1 VHPVP
6 EYRGRAIAPGGR
18 PPYTPPVPGYRER
31 TDADTGSV
39 YWEVEKRGEEL
50 LEDPFLNKGT
60 SFTAEERRELGLDGL
75 LPPGIATEEE
85 QRARVYENFRRS
97 PDEVQRYLF
106 LAGLQDRNETLFY
119 RLLLDHIEEMMPI
132 VYTPTVGKVCELYSH
147 LYRRPRGIYVSTRDR
162 GRVREVLRAAAAGD
176 VRVIVA
182 TDNEAILGLGD
193 LGAGGMPIA
202 VGKSVLYCAAAG
214 FHPRHV
220 LPVSLDVGT
229 SNESL
234 LEDPLYLGVRHERLR
249 GEAYV
254 SLLDEFVDAVRAEF
268 PRALVQW
275 EDFANRNAF
284 QVLHRYQKKIPSFDD
299 DVQGTG
305 AVIVAGIRSGLKR
318 AGRLLAD
325 ERVVF
330 YGAGAS
336 GAGCALAVR
345 AAMAADGVPESELGR
360 RVLCLDSRGLI
371 LADRPGLEGE
381 KRAIAADPAV
391 TAGWPAPEGKIGLDE
406 VVRRFR
412 PGTLVGASGQPGA
425 FTEPIVH
432 AMVSACPRPIIL
444 PISNPTSKSEAAP
457 ADIIS
462 WTNGAAIVGTGSP
475 FPAVSWKGAAYQVGQ
490 GNNAFIFPGVGLG
503 AVAVEAR
510 WLPDAAFAA
519 ASEALAAAAP
529 ASPGPIYPKLVHL
542 RAVSHG
548 VAVAVARALVREE
561 AAPALS
567 DAEIERRIRSL
578 VWEPRYLPYRA
589 ARPVPAA

>member
-1 VHPVP
+1 M
-6 EYRGRAIAPGGR
+6 
-18 PPYTPPVPGYRER
+18 PGYRER
-31 TDADTGSV
+31 TDTRTGSV

-162 GRVREVLRAAAAGD
+162 GRVREALRAAGAGD

-234 LEDPLYLGVRHERLR
+234 LRDPLYLGVRHERLR

-254 SLLDEFVDAVRAEF
+254 SLLDEFVDAVRVEF

-305 AVIVAGIRSGLKR
+305 AVIVAGIRSGLRR
-318 AGRLLAD
+318 AGRRLAD

-371 LADRPGLEGE
+371 LSDRPGLEGE

-391 TAGWPAPEGKIGLDE
+391 AAEWSAPDGKIGLDE

-444 PISNPTSKSEAAP
+444 PISNPTSKAEAAP
-457 ADIIS
+457 ADVIS

-475 FPAVSWKGAAYQVGQ
+475 FPAVSWKGAAYEVGQ

-529 ASPGPIYPKLVHL
+529 APPGPIYPPLSRL
-542 RAVSHG
+542 REVSLS
-548 VAVAVARALVREE
+548 VAIAVARALVRAE
-561 AAPALS
+561 AAPAIP
-567 DAEIERRIRSL
+567 DEAIAARIQRL
-578 VWEPRYLPYRA
+578 IWEPRYVPYRA

>member
-1 VHPVP
+1 MHPVP

-18 PPYTPPVPGYRER
+18 APYTPPVPGYRER
-31 TDADTGSV
+31 TDARTGSV

-162 GRVREVLRAAAAGD
+162 GRVREALRTAGAGD

-234 LEDPLYLGVRHERLR
+234 LQDPLYLGVRHERLR
-249 GEAYV
+249 GDAYV

-305 AVIVAGIRSGLKR
+305 AVIVAGIRSGLRR
-318 AGRLLAD
+318 AGRRLAD

-371 LADRPGLEGE
+371 LSDRPGLEGE

-391 TAGWPAPEGKIGLDE
+391 AAEWSAREGKIGLDE

-432 AMVSACPRPIIL
+432 AMASACPRPIIL

-457 ADIIS
+457 ADVIS

-475 FPAVSWKGAAYQVGQ
+475 FPSVSWKGAAYEIGQ

-529 ASPGPIYPKLVHL
+529 SPPGPIYPPLSRL
-542 RAVSHG
+542 REVSLS
-548 VAVAVARALVREE
+548 VAIAVARALVREGAAAAIPDE
-561 AAPALS
+561 AIAT
-567 DAEIERRIRSL
+567 RIQRL
-578 VWEPRYLPYRA
+578 IWEPRYVPYRA

>member
-1 VHPVP
+1 M
-6 EYRGRAIAPGGR
+6 
-18 PPYTPPVPGYRER
+18 PGYRER
-31 TDADTGSV
+31 TDPNTGAA
-39 YWEVEKRGEEL
+39 YWEVEKRGEDL

-75 LPPGIATEEE
+75 LPPGIATEDE
-85 QRARVYENFRRS
+85 QRARVYENFRRG

-119 RLLLDHIEEMMPI
+119 RLLLDHLEEMLPI
-132 VYTPTVGKVCELYSH
+132 VYTPTVGRVCELYSH
-147 LYRRPRGIYVSTRDR
+147 LYRRPRGIYVSARDR
-162 GRVREVLRAAAAGD
+162 GRVREVLRDAALGD
-176 VRVIVA
+176 VRVVVA

-202 VGKSVLYCAAAG
+202 VGKSILYCVGGG
-214 FHPRHV
+214 FHPRRI

-229 SNESL
+229 DNQAL
-234 LEDPLYLGVRHERLR
+234 LDDPLYLGMRHRRLR
-249 GEAYV
+249 GEGYF
-254 SLLDEFVDAVRAEF
+254 SLLDEFVAAIRDLF
-268 PRALVQW
+268 PKALVQW

-284 QVLHRYQKKIPSFDD
+284 EVLHRYRKQIPSFDD

-305 AVIVAGIRSGLKR
+305 AVIVAGIRSGLLR
-318 AGRLLAD
+318 AGRRLSD

-345 AAMAADGVPESELGR
+345 AAMAADGVPPGELSR

-381 KRAIAADPAV
+381 KRELAADPSVA
-391 TAGWPAPEGKIGLDE
+391 AGWSAPGGRIGLQE
-406 VVRRFR
+406 VVRQFR

-425 FTEPIVH
+425 FSEGIVH
-432 AMVSACPRPIIL
+432 DMAAACARPIIL

-475 FPAVSWKGAAYQVGQ
+475 FPAVSWKGAAFEIGQ

-510 WLPDAAFAA
+510 WLPDAAFTA
-519 ASEALAAAAP
+519 ASDALAAEAP
-529 ASPGPIYPKLVHL
+529 VPPGPIYPPLTRL
-542 RAVSHG
+542 REVS
-548 VAVAVARALVREE
+548 VAVALAVARALVREG
-561 AAPALS
+561 AAPQMPDEAI
-567 DAEIERRIRSL
+567 ARRVHDLI
-578 VWEPRYLPYRA
+578 WEPRYVPYRA
-589 ARPVPAA
+589 APRAVTAA

>member
-1 VHPVP
+1 M
-6 EYRGRAIAPGGR
+6 
-18 PPYTPPVPGYRER
+18 PGYREH
-31 TDADTGSV
+31 TDPASGKV
-39 YWEVEKRGEEL
+39 YWEVEKRGEDL

-60 SFTAEERRELGLDGL
+60 AFTAEERRELLLDGL
-75 LPPGIATEEE
+75 LPPGIATEAE
-85 QRARVYENFRRS
+85 QRARVYENFRRG

-119 RLLLDHIEEMMPI
+119 RLLLDHIEEMLPI
-132 VYTPTVGKVCELYSH
+132 VYTPTVGEVCERYSH

-162 GRVREVLRAAAAGD
+162 GRVRQLLHDTVRGD

-202 VGKSVLYCAAAG
+202 VGKSILYCAAAG

-229 SNESL
+229 DNRSL
-234 LEDPLYLGVRHERLR
+234 LEDPLYLGVRHARLR
-249 GEAYV
+249 GEGYLA
-254 SLLDEFVDAVRAEF
+254 LLDEFVDAVRAEF
-268 PRALVQW
+268 PRALLQW
-275 EDFANRNAF
+275 EDFANRTAF
-284 QVLHRYQKKIPSFDD
+284 QVLHRYRRKVLSFDD

-305 AVIVAGIRSGLKR
+305 AVIVAGIRSGLHR
-318 AGRLLAD
+318 AGRRLSD

-345 AAMAADGVPESELGR
+345 AAMLADGVPEAELSR

-381 KRAIAADPAV
+381 KRAIAADPSLARDW
-391 TAGWPAPEGKIGLDE
+391 TAAADGRIGLDE
-406 VVRRFR
+406 VVRRFK
-412 PGTLVGASGQPGA
+412 PGTLVGASGQTGA
-425 FTEPIVH
+425 FTEAIVH
-432 AMVSACPRPIIL
+432 AMAAACPRPIIL

-457 ADIIS
+457 ADVIS

-475 FPAVSWKGAAYQVGQ
+475 FPAVSWKGAAYEIGQ

-529 ASPGPIYPKLVHL
+529 ATPGPIYPALAHL

-561 AAPALS
+561 AAPAIS

-578 VWEPRYLPYRA
+578 VWEPRYMPYRA

>member
-1 VHPVP
+1 M
-6 EYRGRAIAPGGR
+6 
-18 PPYTPPVPGYRER
+18 PGYRER
-31 TDADTGSV
+31 TDPASGEV
-39 YWEVEKRGEEL
+39 YWDVAKRGEDL

-60 SFTAEERRELGLDGL
+60 AFTAEERRELDLDGL
-75 LPPGIATEEE
+75 LPPGIATEME
-85 QRARVYENFRRS
+85 QRARVYANFRRS
-97 PDEVQRYLF
+97 SDEVQRYLF

-119 RLLLDHIEEMMPI
+119 RLLLDHIEEMLPI
-132 VYTPTVGKVCELYSH
+132 VYTPTVGKVCEQYSH

-162 GRVREVLRAAAAGD
+162 GRVRQVLHDAVRGD

-202 VGKSVLYCAAAG
+202 VGKSILYCAAAG

-229 SNESL
+229 DNESL
-234 LEDPLYLGVRHERLR
+234 LEDPLYLGVPHRRLR
-249 GEAYV
+249 GEEYLA
-254 SLLDEFVDAVRAEF
+254 LLDEFVEAVRAEF

-275 EDFANRNAF
+275 EDFANRTAF
-284 QVLHRYQKKIPSFDD
+284 QVLHRYRKRVPSFDD
-299 DVQGTG
+299 DIQGTG
-305 AVIVAGIRSGLKR
+305 AVIVAGIRSGLRR
-318 AGRLLAD
+318 AGRRLAD

-345 AAMAADGVPESELGR
+345 AAMAADGVPETELSR

-371 LADRPGLEGE
+371 LSDRSGLDGE

-391 TAGWPAPEGKIGLDE
+391 ARGWTSANGRIGLEE
-406 VVRRFR
+406 VVRRFQ

-425 FTEPIVH
+425 FTESIVR
-432 AMVSACPRPIIL
+432 AMAASCPQPIIL
-444 PISNPTSKSEAAP
+444 PISNPTSKSEASP
-457 ADIIS
+457 ADLIS
-462 WTNGAAIVGTGSP
+462 WTSGAAIVGTGSP
-475 FPAVSWKGAAYQVGQ
+475 FPPVSWNGAEQEIGQ

-510 WLPDAAFAA
+510 WLPDSAFAA
-519 ASEALAAAAP
+519 ASEALAAVAP
-529 ASPGPIYPKLVHL
+529 ASPGPIYPALSHL

-548 VAVAVARALVREE
+548 VAVAVARALVRDE

-567 DAEIERRIRSL
+567 DGEIEQRIQAL
-578 VWEPRYLPYRA
+578 VWEPRYMPYRA
-589 ARPVPAA
+589 AHPVPAGPAA

>member
-1 VHPVP
+1 MSGYVERADP
-6 EYRGRAIAPGGR
+6 ETGG
-18 PPYTPPVPGYRER
+18 
-31 TDADTGSV
+31 A
-39 YWEVEKRGEEL
+39 YWEVAKRGEAL
-50 LEDPFLNKGT
+50 IEDPFLNKGT
-60 SFTAEERRELGLDGL
+60 CFTAEERRELELDGL
-75 LPPGIATEEE
+75 LPPGIATEDE
-85 QRARVYENFRRS
+85 QRARVYENFRRG

-119 RLLLDHIEEMMPI
+119 RLLLDHIEEMLPI
-132 VYTPTVGKVCELYSH
+132 VYTPTVGRVCELYSH
-147 LYRRPRGIYVSTRDR
+147 IYRRPRGVYVSARDR
-162 GRVREVLRAAAAGD
+162 GRVRTVLRQSAPAG
-176 VRVIVA
+176 VQVIVA

-202 VGKSVLYCAAAG
+202 VGKSILYCVGAG
-214 FHPRHV
+214 FHPRRV

-229 SNESL
+229 DNQSL
-234 LEDPLYLGVRHERLR
+234 IDDPLYLGVRHRRLR
-249 GEAYV
+249 GDEYA
-254 SLLDEFVDAVRAEF
+254 SLLDEFVEAVRAEY
-268 PRALVQW
+268 PRALLQW
-275 EDFANRNAF
+275 EDFASRNAF
-284 QVLHRYQKKIPSFDD
+284 QVLQRYRKVIPSFDD

-305 AVIVAGIRSGLKR
+305 AVIVAGIRAGLRR
-318 AGRLLAD
+318 AGRRLDD

-345 AAMAADGVPESELGR
+345 AAMAADGVPPSELSR

-381 KRAIAADPAV
+381 KREIAADPAV
-391 TAGWPAPEGKIGLDE
+391 ASGWGSVRGRIELEE

-425 FTEPIVH
+425 FTESIVR
-432 AMVSACPRPIIL
+432 AMAAACPHPIIL

-457 ADIIS
+457 ADVIS

-475 FPAVSWKGAAYQVGQ
+475 FPAVSWKGAAYEIGQ

-519 ASEALAAAAP
+519 AGEALSAEAP
-529 ASPGPIYPKLVHL
+529 APPGPIYPPLVRL
-542 RAVSHG
+542 REVSFV
-548 VAVAVARALVREE
+548 VATAVARALVREG
-561 AAPALS
+561 AAPAVT
-567 DAEIERRIRSL
+567 DGEIEKRIRSL

-589 ARPVPAA
+589 ARHAEHAA

>member
-1 VHPVP
+1 M
-6 EYRGRAIAPGGR
+6 
-18 PPYTPPVPGYRER
+18 PGYRER
-31 TDADTGSV
+31 TDPDSGEV
-39 YWEVEKRGEEL
+39 YWEVEKRGEDL

-85 QRARVYENFRRS
+85 QSARVYENFRRG

-119 RLLLDHIEEMMPI
+119 RLLLDHIEEMLPI

-162 GRVREVLRAAAAGD
+162 GRVREVLRAAVTGD

-202 VGKSVLYCAAAG
+202 VGKSILYCVAAG
-214 FHPRHV
+214 FHPRVV

-229 SNESL
+229 DNESL

-249 GEAYV
+249 GQAYV

-275 EDFANRNAF
+275 EDFASRNAF
-284 QVLHRYQKKIPSFDD
+284 QVLQRYQKKIPSFDD

-305 AVIVAGIRSGLKR
+305 AVIVAGIRSGLRR
-318 AGRLLAD
+318 AGRRLAD
-325 ERVVF
+325 ERVLF

-345 AAMAADGVPESELGR
+345 AAMAADGVPQDELSR
-360 RVLCLDSRGLI
+360 RVLCIDSRGLI

-381 KRAIAADPAV
+381 KRALAADPSIA
-391 TAGWPAPEGKIGLDE
+391 AGWTSREGRVDLDE
-406 VVRRFR
+406 VVRRFH
-412 PGTLVGASGQPGA
+412 PGTLVGASGQTGA
-425 FTEPIVH
+425 FTEAIVH
-432 AMVSACPRPIIL
+432 AMATACPRPIIL

-475 FPAVSWKGAAYQVGQ
+475 FPAVSWKGAAYEIGQ

-529 ASPGPIYPKLVHL
+529 SPPGPIYPSLVRL
-542 RAVSHG
+542 REVSLAV
-548 VAVAVARALVREE
+548 AIAVARALVREE
-561 AAPALS
+561 AAPQFS
-567 DAEIERRIRSL
+567 DDAIAQRIRAL
-578 VWEPRYLPYRA
+578 VWEPRYVPYRA
-589 ARPVPAA
+589 ARAVPAA